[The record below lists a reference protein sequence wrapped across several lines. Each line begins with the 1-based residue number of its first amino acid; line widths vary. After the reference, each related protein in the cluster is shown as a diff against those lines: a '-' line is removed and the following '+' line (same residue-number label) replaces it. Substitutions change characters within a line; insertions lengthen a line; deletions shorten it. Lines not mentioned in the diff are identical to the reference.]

1 LSADRPEPGRSD
13 PRAPYPDLRGA
24 LMLTLLAT
32 LSAALIGVLL
42 MDLGTLAA
50 VGVGQALGMGAI
62 ATMAA
67 RRVPE
72 PQAERLGLPGFDPR
86 AILAV
91 LCLAPALLLASELDN
106 VAASWVGASESQSE
120 RGSESGFESQG
131 ENGIETQSETQSE
144 SPGESAG
151 ADEDEPEAVVL
162 APLID
167 PEDPWSLLQA
177 IVVLAGISPV
187 VEEFLFR
194 GVIQQGLAAR
204 LGLLRGVAFTALLW
218 TLLRPA
224 PVDHWLRFLAAAIA
238 SLGLGCALGIV
249 RVATGSIL
257 ASILL
262 SSLWSAIGL
271 TSLALEGSVDLPGLN
286 VEHSH
291 LPWPVLLA
299 SAGLVFW
306 AGRRLHRRAEDRFRV
321 ERAAFGLEGPGIGS
335 P

>member
-1 LSADRPEPGRSD
+1 MSADRPEPGRSD

-72 PQAERLGLPGFDPR
+72 PQAERLGLQGFDPR

-106 VAASWVGASESQSE
+106 VAASWVDASESQNE
-120 RGSESGFESQG
+120 RGSESGGESPG
-131 ENGIETQSETQSE
+131 ERGGETQGE
-144 SPGESAG
+144 SPGESADD
-151 ADEDEPEAVVL
+151 DEAEAVVL

-238 SLGLGCALGIV
+238 SLGMGCALGIV

-286 VEHSH
+286 VEDSH

-321 ERAAFGLEGPGIGS
+321 ERAAFGLEEPGSGS